1 MAGKR
6 GSKSTR
12 PKHRY
17 QMQEKQAHHSM
28 ELALIEHQEE
38 QLKKAEAAHFNKHDK
53 AKAELH
59 SQGPEVALEPAQN
72 NAPHPAH
79 TLEVNHPAH
88 TLEVNHPA
96 HILEV
101 NKLAALDLAWFLVLI
116 VSLFGFLLL
125 L

>member
-38 QLKKAEAAHFNKHDK
+38 QLKKEMEEAGCKTVEEFKSH
-53 AKAELH
+53 
-59 SQGPEVALEPAQN
+59 LEKKERNIMLLVFIGLP
-72 NAPHPAH
+72 
-79 TLEVNHPAH
+79 L
-88 TLEVNHPA
+88 
-96 HILEV
+96 IL
-101 NKLAALDLAWFLVLI
+101 LI
-116 VSLFGFLLL
+116 ITAIA
-125 L
+125 

>member
-88 TLEVNHPA
+88 
-96 HILEV
+96 ILEV